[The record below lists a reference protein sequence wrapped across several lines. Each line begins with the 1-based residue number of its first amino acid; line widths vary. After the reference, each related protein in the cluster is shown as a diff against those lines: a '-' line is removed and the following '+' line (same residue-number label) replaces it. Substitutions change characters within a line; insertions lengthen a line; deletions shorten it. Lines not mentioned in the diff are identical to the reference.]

1 MPYPLIRSEKGPL
14 DGPFLNDFGLWIAV
28 PSGDTWHAAFAMS
41 LLQVQMQVFTNHIGK
56 RTYLNVQNQLGSML
70 SLNRESM
77 IEAALASDENITHIL
92 MLDSDMTFPADTA
105 HWLAWR
111 NQPIVMGGY
120 NRRCV
125 PTTPTV
131 RGLDGKLLATL
142 DSSTGLEP
150 VLYGGLGCCMVHREV
165 FEKVPR
171 PWFHFEWVRDP
182 KRPGG
187 WGQKGED
194 VYFFDKC
201 RQHGYDVLLDHD
213 LSKHL
218 THVGL
223 FEYTHRMAWL
233 DEDEDTYDALGRYT
247 PEVKLAKL
255 KEEEQRVNS
264 AA

>member
-1 MPYPLIRSEKGPL
+1 M
-14 DGPFLNDFGLWIAV
+14 DGPFLNEFNLWVAV

-41 LLQVQMQVFTNHIGK
+41 LLQLQMQLFTNHVGK
-56 RTYLNVQNQLGSML
+56 RTFFNVQNQLGSML

-77 IEAALASDENITHIL
+77 ILSALEADENITHIL

-111 NQPIVMGGY
+111 NEPIVLGGY

-125 PTTPTV
+125 PTTPTA
-131 RGLDGKLLATL
+131 RGLDGKLVATL
-142 DSSTGLEP
+142 DTSTGLEK
-150 VLYGGLGCCMVHREV
+150 VRHGGLGCCMVHREV

-182 KRPGG
+182 KRHGG
-187 WGQKGED
+187 WGQNGED
-194 VYFFDKC
+194 VYFFNKC
-201 RQHGYDVLLDHD
+201 REAGYDVLLDHD

-223 FEYTHRMAWL
+223 FDYTYRMAFL
-233 DEDEDTYDALGRYT
+233 DEEEGVYDDAGRYS
-247 PEVKLAKL
+247 PEVKVEYLKR
-255 KEEEQRVNS
+255 KEEEANGRS